1 LSPRSRTPQIEPT
14 RSEYASGLRVI
25 TEEMP
30 GTRSVAFAIWVDV
43 GSRDERGSIAGSSHF
58 LEHLLF
64 KGTKTRTARQIAEAF
79 DALGGDLNAFSAK
92 EYTCYYCRVLDG
104 DLPTAVEHMSDM
116 IQNSVLAR
124 SDFEAERQVILEE
137 IGMHE
142 DDPGDL
148 IHDLFTETL
157 WRGHPLGRS
166 VLGSKETIGTVKRD
180 QVKRFYERHYRP
192 PHFVVAAAGNLS
204 HERLCRL
211 LESQMDTGERLFTG
225 GQPRIRSGGDVP
237 KPSGE
242 TLVKRRTTEQAHIC
256 LGTNAYSRRDPERFA
271 FGVVNSVL
279 GGGMSSRLFQEVRE
293 KRGLAYSVSS
303 YHAMFADTGLFCAY
317 AGTTPSKAEEVLAIM
332 RGEIDAIADGGL
344 TDDELSRA
352 KGHLKGSLV
361 LSLEDTSGR
370 MSRIGKSEISH
381 GESLSVDEVLR
392 RIDSVTREEA
402 EAAAWKVFSRPM
414 ALTVVGPFKQAAF
427 ERSIRQTAGRGSL
440 AGPEAV
446 AAHSGGARG

>member
-1 LSPRSRTPQIEPT
+1 LSPRARAPQIEPS

-30 GTRSVAFAIWVDV
+30 GTRSVAFAVWVDV
-43 GSRDERGSIAGSSHF
+43 GSRDERPSIAGSSHF

-64 KGTKTRTARQIAEAF
+64 KGTKRRTARQIAEGF
-79 DALGGDLNAFSAK
+79 DAMGGDLNAFSAK

-116 IQNSVLAR
+116 LQNSVLAR
-124 SDFEAERQVILEE
+124 ADFEAERQVILEE
-137 IGMHE
+137 IHMHE

-148 IHDLFTETL
+148 IHDLFAETL
-157 WRGHPLGRS
+157 WHGHPLGRS

-180 QVKRFYERHYRP
+180 QVKRFYERQYRP

-204 HERLCRL
+204 HERLCAL
-211 LESQMDTGERLFTG
+211 LEANMDTGERLSTG
-225 GQPRIRSGGDVP
+225 GQPRVRSGGDVP
-237 KPSGE
+237 RPSGA

-256 LGTNAYSRRDPERFA
+256 LGTSAFSRRDPERFA

-293 KRGLAYSVSS
+293 KRGLAYSVYS
-303 YHAMFADTGLFCAY
+303 YHSMFAETGLFCAY
-317 AGTTPSKAEEVLAIM
+317 AGTTPSKAEEVLDIM
-332 RGEIDAIADGGL
+332 RGQVEAMAEGGL
-344 TDDELSRA
+344 TDDELARA
-352 KGHLKGSLV
+352 KGHMKGSLV
-361 LSLEDTSGR
+361 LALEDTSGR

-392 RIDSVTREEA
+392 RIDAVTREEA
-402 EAAAWKVFSRPM
+402 EAAAGKVFTRPM
-414 ALTVVGPFKQAAF
+414 AVTVVGPFKPAAM
-427 ERSIRQTAGRGSL
+427 EKAIRRSAIRASVGDH
-440 AGPEAV
+440 EAL
-446 AAHSGGARG
+446 AAHAGGARG